1 MHTITSGNE
10 GIIRSFNT
18 AISELKE
25 VLEESGEFMLA
36 KSVETINLT
45 IANLQ
50 RTVTNLTGDG
60 YIANDRIEDVL
71 DAYGMAEMTLDDIK
85 NMAARYSYS
94 FPDGQI
100 RAILHIIG
108 HSSTIVTVP
117 QGWMVVPVRLNHA
130 MRTAAV
136 EASDADDGMGDFF
149 DSVYEAMLAAS
160 PNLGQLV
167 DKRSA
172 GKMALLVGAEPV
184 YDLTGNGPQSSN
196 SRFLPI
202 ESVTFTAKQLDFFV
216 DAVVGLDRVS

>member
-1 MHTITSGNE
+1 MYTITSGNE
-10 GIIRSFNT
+10 GIIKSFNK
-18 AISELKE
+18 AISNLRD
-25 VLEESGEFMLA
+25 VLEDSGELMLA
-36 KSVETINLT
+36 KSVETINDT
-45 IANLQ
+45 IAYMQ
-50 RTVTNLTGDG
+50 HKISSLTGEG
-60 YIANDRIEDVL
+60 YVANDRIEDLL
-71 DAYGMAEMTLDDIK
+71 DEYAMTEMTLDDIK

-94 FPDGQI
+94 YPDSQI
-100 RAILHIIG
+100 RAILHVIG
-108 HSSTIVTVP
+108 HSNTIVTVP

-172 GKMALLVGAEPV
+172 AKMALLVGAEPV
-184 YDLTGNGPQSSN
+184 YDLTGNSPQSSN